1 MALTQTQV
9 SQLYVTL
16 FGRASE
22 GSGNKYWQAQSDM
35 AVAAQ
40 MMLDTAAA
48 KTYFG
53 TSMDDN
59 QKFIEH
65 IYKNTLNKTVAE
77 DAAGIKFWV
86 DALNAGNSRGFIASE
101 LLKAAV
107 DPKNA
112 GQAQDL
118 FNNKV
123 AISDYTAGKV
133 QNVASASAADLKPF
147 VDALSKVT
155 HDPAT
160 IATAKAFVDTIPDA
174 AADTSTDWVST
185 PATPG
190 ETFTLTNHTDT
201 ATANVFNAP
210 MTYNPA
216 GTDRILSL
224 QDEDVLTGTA
234 GRTDNTLNV
243 TLGMQNANEGTG
255 DARTPVLK
263 NIQYLNA
270 KVTGDVNKLDL
281 RYADSLTKVNV
292 DQVTLNASDNV
303 KVLNIGT
310 KLEGMRVANAA
321 KETANINFQFKEG
334 VLAGTADKG
343 LLELNQVLAKDVIID
358 SQSATPEGYEKLDLT
373 SKSNVDID
381 KLVVNQLQ
389 ELTIKGSGKLQ
400 IANLKIND
408 ANQPEFTKVEAGG
421 IVAAGSTGLT
431 KLDAS
436 GFNGKLTLDISE
448 VINPKT
454 NPFSSGKDIPVDIIG
469 SGNDDV
475 FYSTKSPGKN
485 TKLNTGAG
493 NDKFVLISA
502 DIPNDGEKITNLEVL
517 ELRTQG
523 AAKGSQKVDFDSFD
537 DALNTVVVRDETQA
551 ANVGD
556 DPLTPLDETVIAKFK
571 LDNVTEKF
579 AKEGKIVIEH
589 SATTGTTEAYENQK
603 KLGAIKD
610 VNLEV
615 NLKDASGKDDTV
627 TVEVVNANNTEKIF
641 NYEINA
647 DGMKKDQ
654 KVENITVIDSDTEDN
669 VVKFMA
675 THKVGALDVSDHI
688 GTITLKGGT
697 EKLTYTVDGDIF
709 AKTLDASMQ
718 LSDLR
723 LSVQDQP
730 ADIGQTIKLG
740 KGDDI
745 LTFSKLDGF
754 DAKDVLTDAG
764 GHDVVRAAFS
774 KDSALTLDGIEELHL
789 VATKNVEL
797 DVAKANVEK
806 VIIMSDKAVDGQP
819 SADKSKLTPEPFNI
833 TADVDV
839 TDIITFKN
847 SNLKELN
854 FFGDLDSA
862 DQAGT
867 EADPF
872 VDEDKTQKFNGVT
885 LRDNKAEDL
894 AININASL
902 DSVKD
907 GATNYEVGQI
917 TVHGSKNITI
927 NVGDEDKKGSETLI
941 HNIYGKDIKTL
952 VANAKGNLDLQTVT
966 ADAQNRGITLV
977 DATKVLGDFKAN
989 VIALGDNAEVKL
1001 GDGDN
1006 VFSALNSAGKLINI
1020 AAGKGDNE
1028 IEGSAQ
1034 SDTITTGNGH
1044 NVVKADRG
1052 DNVVTVGNGDDKV
1065 EAKDGN
1071 DTIVLGEGYDS
1082 FVDNK
1087 GTALDA
1093 TKATTAVTKEF
1104 GAAAI
1109 ELDIDGDDTVDVD
1122 QWIAVGKGSEL
1133 KVQWEGSTLK
1143 AEGTVLDG
1151 ARATELTNASAT
1163 GTGDANANLFIS
1175 KVTGTAT
1182 KFVVNGNGG
1191 NDVFIEFGNGNAVKF
1206 NGGDGN
1212 DAAVGGDKSDL
1223 FIGGK
1228 DADVFV
1234 MQNTKNK
1241 ELPVDLN
1248 SDGDTDD
1255 QGEKTVQDKYVDNVK
1270 IADGDSLAGS
1280 HDVVYGFDVTTA
1292 TAATILADASEAGTA
1307 GRDALDL
1314 DNGFTA
1320 LTANAANTVIN
1331 GADAGKIKAHAQSA
1345 TNFITFFSVDNG
1357 DVGNPGTEGN
1367 YVNAGTSGVA
1377 TDGTLN
1383 NTLTAGKYDAASK
1396 AMIINEKNLAD
1407 ALAYLAK
1414 FFDGS
1419 NQTVAFAYDRNGDG
1433 KYTDADSIFV
1443 FQDGHLDTVV
1453 ELVGTMESGGLTNAK
1468 AGLQALAG
1476 TADGLISI
1484 G

>member
-65 IYKNTLNKTVAE
+65 IYKNTLNKTVAD

-101 LLKAAV
+101 LIKAAV

-118 FNNKV
+118 FKNKV

-133 QNVASASAADLKPF
+133 QNVASASATDLKPF

-160 IATAKAFVDTIPDA
+160 IAAAQAFVDTIPDA
-174 AADTSTDWVST
+174 AVDTSSDWVST

-243 TLGMQNANEGTG
+243 ILGMQNANEGTG

-292 DQVTLNASDNV
+292 DQVTLNATDNV
-303 KVLNIGT
+303 NVLNIGT

-321 KETANINFQFKEG
+321 KETANINFEFKEG

-343 LLELNQVLAKDVIID
+343 LLELNQVLARNVIID

-381 KLVVNQLQ
+381 TLIVNQLQ

-400 IANLKIND
+400 IANLGIND
-408 ANQPEFTKVEAGG
+408 ANQPEYTKVGAGG

-436 GFNGKLTLDISE
+436 GFNGKLVLDISS

-454 NPFSSGKDIPVDIIG
+454 NPFSSGKDIPVDIVG

-475 FYSTKSPGKN
+475 FYSTQSAGKN
-485 TKLNTGAG
+485 TKLNGGAG
-493 NDKFVLISA
+493 NDKFILISA
-502 DIPNDGEKITNLEVL
+502 DIPNAGEKITNIETL

-523 AAKGSQKVDFDSFD
+523 LGKGSQKVDFDAID
-537 DALNTVVVRDETQA
+537 EALTTVVVRDETQA
-551 ANVGD
+551 PNVAD
-556 DPLTPLDETVIAKFK
+556 DPSTVGVDETVIAKFK

-579 AKEGKIVIEH
+579 AKEGKVVIEH
-589 SATTGTTEAYENQK
+589 SATTGNTDVYENQK

-627 TVEVVNANNTEKIF
+627 TIEVVNANNTEKIF
-641 NYEINA
+641 NYEINV
-647 DGMKKDQ
+647 DGMKKNQ

-675 THKVGALDVSDHI
+675 THKVGTLDVSDHI

-745 LTFSKLDGF
+745 LTFSNLDGF

-833 TADVDV
+833 TTDVDV

-867 EADPF
+867 DADPF
-872 VDEDKTQKFNGVT
+872 VDEDKVQKFNGVT
-885 LRDNKAEDL
+885 LRDNKADDL
-894 AININASL
+894 AININSSL
-902 DSVKD
+902 DVVKD

-917 TVHGSKNITI
+917 TIHGSKNITI

-1020 AAGKGDNE
+1020 TAGKGDNE

-1082 FVDNK
+1082 FVDNE
-1087 GTALDA
+1087 GTKLDA

-1104 GAAAI
+1104 GAAI
-1109 ELDIDGDDTVDVD
+1109 IQLDTDGKAGIDVD

-1133 KVQWEGSTLK
+1133 KVQWEGATLK

-1151 ARATELTNASAT
+1151 ARATELDNGTAT

-1175 KVTGTAT
+1175 QKTGAAT
-1182 KFVVNGNGG
+1182 KFTVNGNGG
-1191 NDVFIEFGNGNAVKF
+1191 NDVFIEFGTGNAVKF

-1212 DAAVGGDKSDL
+1212 DSAVGGENNDL

-1234 MQNTKNK
+1234 MQNKKAPIDTK
-1241 ELPVDLN
+1241 
-1248 SDGDTDD
+1248 
-1255 QGEKTVQDKYVDNVK
+1255 VDNVK
-1270 IADGDSLAGS
+1270 IADGDSIAGS

-1292 TAATILADASEAGTA
+1292 TKAAIIADADETGATA

-1433 KYTDADSIFV
+1433 KYTDADSVFV

-1453 ELVGTMESGGLTNAK
+1453 ELVGTMDAGGLTDAK
-1468 AGLQALAG
+1468 AGLQGIQAG
-1476 TADGLISI
+1476 DVNPGLISI